1 MNDLTLFLIIG
12 SVIVLILLIVGIIV
26 SSNSERSLVER
37 RLGQYLEGEK
47 SEEERK
53 AERSVLTEWVNR
65 RVEKSSIGD
74 RISSQLARADLKFQV
89 GEYFALI
96 LISVMAWQSLPGFW
110 RAVVLVCGA
119 VLPLWLARWW
129 DCSCR
134 LFMSAASKRNA

>member
-74 RISSQLARADLKFQV
+74 RISRSAN
-89 GEYFALI
+89 I
-96 LISVMAWQSLPGFW
+96 L
-110 RAVVLVCGA
+110 R
-119 VLPLWLARWW
+119 
-129 DCSCR
+129 
-134 LFMSAASKRNA
+134 